1 MNRVPVVVE
10 VIFTLLCSLPGQA
23 QQTVAMATNVIVPPL
38 VNFNGVLTD
47 VNGKPLTDIRGVTF
61 SLYKEEQGGAPLW
74 METQNVRPDT
84 NGGYAVMLG
93 STTSAGIPADL
104 FAAGEARWLGVQAAG
119 QPEKPRVLLVAV
131 PYALKAADA
140 ETVGGLP
147 ASAFMR
153 AKPRGGTAGSSAA
166 ATTSKS
172 SDGNLPTGNPLI
184 NPKITGKGTVNYIP
198 LWDKT
203 TDIVNSLMF
212 QKNNNIGIGT
222 TTPAATLD
230 VNGKSDVRD
239 TLTLFPKS
247 TDSTVAI
254 SGTTFKIDQ
263 TGKVTFVSGQIFPG
277 TGTIT
282 GVTTSNT
289 SGLQGGGTSGTLN
302 LSVRSAGVTNA
313 MLQNSA
319 LKVTAG
325 TGLTGGGSV
334 ALGGST
340 SLAVNLTVVPELG
353 AANTFTNS
361 NTMSVNSS
369 SNPALTLA
377 NPSGD
382 GLDISSAGSNGIR
395 VAAAGSDGIAAF
407 GNNAGG
413 YFNGPGFGSYS
424 VATADSN
431 FAAAVYGGG
440 MGSTQE
446 TFGVSGY
453 SASDIGIGTY
463 GQAVSASIEGAAFQ
477 TLSSPISFGVWGD
490 TGATASVGVFG
501 SADDANAFTGA
512 NNSEGGATAV
522 FWNVET
528 TNSTSPILTTNNN
541 TFGGQCTIDVS
552 GNIGCM
558 GANSAVVPVDGG
570 ARKVAL
576 YAVEAPENWFEDAG
590 SGQLSNGSAVI
601 SLESTF
607 AQTVNTEMEYH
618 VFLTPKGDCE
628 GLYVSN
634 ETATGFEVHELRH
647 GHSSISF
654 DYRIMAKRKRYENIR
669 LADKTKQF
677 APRPKRAEGPRP
689 AMPTAQEIRKAQEA
703 HLHAAR
709 LAK

>member
-1 MNRVPVVVE
+1 MFSARAQ
-10 VIFTLLCSLPGQA
+10 ILFTLLLCCILQSVAPA
-23 QQTVAMATNVIVPPL
+23 QQVATSQNSPVVPPL
-38 VNFNGVLTD
+38 VDFTGVLAGED
-47 VNGKPLTDIRGVTF
+47 GKPLVGTVGVTF
-61 SLYKEEQGGAPLW
+61 ALYSEQEGGSPLW
-74 METQNVRPDT
+74 METQNILPDK
-84 NGGYAVMLG
+84 NGHYAVMLG

-104 FAAGEARWLGVQAAG
+104 FVAGEARWLGAQVAG
-119 QPEKPRVLLVAV
+119 QPEKARVLLVAV

-140 ETVGGLP
+140 ETIGGLP

-153 AKPRGGTAGSSAA
+153 ANSKAGTTSSST
-166 ATTSKS
+166 ATSSSKS
-172 SDGNLPTGNPLI
+172 SNGSAPPV
-184 NPKITGKGTVNYIP
+184 NPKITGTGTVNYIP

-203 TDIVNSLMF
+203 TDIVNSRLF
-212 QKNNNIGIGT
+212 QKNDAIGVGT
-222 TTPAATLD
+222 TTPAAALD
-230 VNGKSDVRD
+230 VNGQSDIRD
-239 TLTLFPKS
+239 TLTLFPKRS
-247 TDSTVAI
+247 DSTLAI
-254 SGTTFKIDQ
+254 NGTSFKIDH
-263 TGKVTFVSGQIFPG
+263 TGKVTFVSGQTFPG

-302 LSVRSAGVTNA
+302 LSVKSAGITNA
-313 MLQNSA
+313 MLQNSS
-319 LKVTAG
+319 LKVSAG

-340 SLAVNLTVVPELG
+340 SLAVDFTLVPELG

-361 NTMSVNSS
+361 NAISVDG

-377 NPSGD
+377 NPNGD
-382 GLDISSAGSNGIR
+382 GLDVSSAGSNGIR

-453 SASDIGIGTY
+453 SASGAGIGTY
-463 GQAVSASIEGAAFQ
+463 GQAVSASVEGG
-477 TLSSPISFGVWGD
+477 TISGSRPIGVWGD
-490 TGATASVGVFG
+490 SGAETGIGVLGSADTGVAIYGINNGDGFSPGATAYFENDENV
-501 SADDANAFTGA
+501 ADNDPVLVTL
-512 NNSEGGATAV
+512 GGAY
-522 FWNVET
+522 
-528 TNSTSPILTTNNN
+528 
-541 TFGGQCTIDVS
+541 GGYCTIDVS
-552 GNIGCM
+552 GNVVCN
-558 GANSAVVPVDGG
+558 GASSAVVPVDGR

-576 YAVEAPENWFEDAG
+576 YAVESPENWFEDAG

-634 ETATGFEVHELRH
+634 ETVSGFEVHELRH
-647 GHSSISF
+647 GHSSVGF
-654 DYRIMAKRKRYENIR
+654 DYRIMAKRTGYENIR

-677 APRPKRAEGPRP
+677 APRPKRTEGPRP
-689 AMPTAQEIRKAQEA
+689 HMPTAQEIRKAQEA
-703 HLHAAR
+703 HLHAGS